1 MGKARRNRVRVR
13 DNVDPL
19 SAPSKPPADPELAAL
34 REQKILPALKELRN
48 PDPQARATAA
58 NAIFGLLDDDKCR
71 RLFLREQLL
80 RLLIKEGLIDSN
92 PEVRATAWD
101 IIKSVAERED
111 SGFCIHLYRQDI
123 LPAIEFAVVTLSE
136 TLESTEVPFER
147 TTKTQQ
153 AIVWKIATSICSL
166 LGALGEAQEDILQAI
181 TNNEKITH
189 FLLSLLAREIIDP
202 DSLDECLSCTM
213 TLTEDN
219 STLAEALVSS
229 PAFDLLMK
237 LKNLDGSTSI
247 LVCGVLHNVFAA
259 LEWNDSAPGKDGA
272 TDEIL
277 VRRLARTIQDYR
289 AAGQT
294 SEWVA
299 PDEIASLALEILASI
314 ASGVQDTLAGGK
326 KGGKGKGKDKGKPGR
341 RHAPRVDQDDDEM
354 EDDVMDEDDQMP
366 SDMEESDD
374 DEMDDDEM
382 IEDMELV
389 TGAGE
394 DEDGVE
400 NLPTLDTLLSKA
412 FPQVLKLASP
422 SSQGHT
428 SPEIQ
433 VHAVSVLNNLS
444 WSLACVEFSDDQSE
458 GLFKAWAPHGKEIW
472 NQVVNEVLDSDTND
486 LALATEVTSLAWAVA
501 KALGAKLPLGEGHH
515 QKFISLYQ
523 ATKNMMASDGQNG
536 LPTTETED
544 PFQSLGVK
552 CIGVLGQLARDPAPL
567 PLNRDIGVFLLTT
580 VGALPETPPAEVVE
594 ALNQFF
600 DIYGDEDLECDK
612 IFWKDNFLKHL
623 EEALP
628 KTRKMLKGI
637 HKNEPRLKE
646 LRDRTEEVVMNL
658 ERFIQYKKKHRP

>member
-1 MGKARRNRVRVR
+1 MGKARRNRVRAR
-13 DNVDPL
+13 DNADPL

-34 REQKILPALKELRN
+34 REQKILPVLKELRN
-48 PDPQARATAA
+48 PDAQARLTAA
-58 NAIFGLLDDDKCR
+58 NAIYGLLADDKCR
-71 RLFLREQLL
+71 RLLLREQLL
-80 RLLIKEGLIDSN
+80 RLLIKDSLADSN

-101 IIKSVAERED
+101 IIKNVAEKED

-123 LPAIEFAVVTLSE
+123 LPAIEFAADTLSE
-136 TLESTEVPFER
+136 TLQSTQIPFET
-147 TTKTQQ
+147 TTKAQQ
-153 AIVWKIATSICSL
+153 SIVWKIATAICSL

-181 TNNEKITH
+181 TNSDKISK
-189 FLLSLLAREIIDP
+189 LLLGLLAREIIDP
-202 DSLDECLSCTM
+202 DTLDECLSCTM

-219 STLAEALVSS
+219 PPLAEALASS

-259 LEWNDSAPGKDGA
+259 LEWNDASPGKDGA

-289 AAGQT
+289 SAGQT

-299 PDEIASLALEILASI
+299 PDEIATLALEILASI
-314 ASGVQDTLAGGK
+314 ASTIQETLAGGPRH
-326 KGGKGKGKDKGKPGR
+326 GPG
-341 RHAPRVDQDDDEM
+341 DEEMGDDIMEEDEDEDEGDNDDDEL
-354 EDDVMDEDDQMP
+354 P
-366 SDMEESDD
+366 SDMEGSDD
-374 DEMDDDEM
+374 DDMDDDEM

-389 TGAGE
+389 TGA
-394 DEDGVE
+394 DDDDGIS
-400 NLPTLDTLLSKA
+400 NLPTLEAFLSKA
-412 FPQVLKLASP
+412 LPQVLKLASP
-422 SSQGHT
+422 SLQGQA

-444 WSLACVEFSDDQSE
+444 WSLACVEFTDDQSE
-458 GLFKAWAPHGKEIW
+458 GLFKAWVAPGRDIW
-472 NQVVNEVLDSDTND
+472 TLVVNEILDSDTND

-515 QKFISLYQ
+515 QKFIALYQ
-523 ATKNMMASDGQNG
+523 ATKNMMASDDQNG
-536 LPTTETED
+536 GDAPGAED

-552 CIGVLGQLARDPAPL
+552 CIGALAQLARDPAPL
-567 PLNRDIGVFLLTT
+567 ALNRDIGVFLVT
-580 VGALPETPPAEVVE
+580 VIGALPETAPAEAVE
-594 ALNQFF
+594 ALNQLF
-600 DIYGDEDLECDK
+600 DIYSDEDSEGDK
-612 IFWKDNFLKHL
+612 VFWQDNFLKHL
-623 EEALP
+623 EAALP

-658 ERFIQYKKKHRP
+658 ERFIQYKKKNAPS